1 MLLYIIQNRRKEYF
15 FKLRQVNVVILT
27 EHQKSITVFDAWIL
41 ITELVYG
48 TLKKTLKQ
56 NWQVHLKLLIL
67 LINRHFDFFANDF
80 TNDKDF

>member
-1 MLLYIIQNRRKEYF
+1 MVIIYNTK
-15 FKLRQVNVVILT
+15 
-27 EHQKSITVFDAWIL
+27 QKKTWIL
-41 ITELVYG
+41 ITELVYS

-80 TNDKDF
+80 ANAKDF